1 MYYFMLFLFLFKSIL
16 AFTPNIYIYSDAYT
30 KLSTN
35 KILKTYINNS
45 NIQNEI
51 LYFDHAQSIDLRSVY
66 SESRRGSPTDT
77 FYTEKAIYF
86 YPTFSGCAGCTTNIV
101 RGGLIQQPVKQ
112 SILFKFYFIFS
123 FNNIFPKWI

>member
-1 MYYFMLFLFLFKSIL
+1 MYYFLLFLFFFKAIL
-16 AFTPNIYIYSDAYT
+16 ALAPNIYIYSDTYT
-30 KLSTN
+30 HLSTN
-35 KILKTYINNS
+35 NILKSYISNS

-66 SESRRGSPTDT
+66 SESRRGSPVDT
-77 FYTEKAIYF
+77 YYNEKSIYF

-112 SILFKFYFIFS
+112 SILNKFY
-123 FNNIFPKWI
+123 NL